1 MKAPIPD
8 LPRKAYYSPREFA
21 ALVGI
26 HPSTVLEHIHSGK
39 LYAIKISQRIYRI
52 PLAVVIS
59 TLHPE
64 EIGEPRFRRSPDPE
78 RVVEEDRR
86 EIEAEEAAARAAS
99 AARRARKADLA
110 SG

>member
-1 MKAPIPD
+1 MKDRALD
-8 LPRKAYYSPREFA
+8 FERKAYYSPREFA

-39 LYAIKISQRIYRI
+39 LYAIKISERIYRI

-64 EIGEPRFRRSPDPE
+64 ETGEPRFTQSADID
-78 RVVEEDRR
+78 RVMDEDRR
-86 EIEAEEAAARAAS
+86 EREAEEAAAL
-99 AARRARKADLA
+99 AARARRDALKADV
-110 SG
+110 SSR